1 MKLFFETADFSEI
14 RSAVSGLIP
23 FVPTDEQIMAA
34 ISGDTQLVGAAFMWG
49 WGDSA
54 VRAGLCEALVGLLS
68 APGNDH
74 G

>member
-1 MKLFFETADFSEI
+1 MKLFFEAADFSEI

-23 FVPTDEQIMAA
+23 FVPTDEQIMAVIA
-34 ISGDTQLVGAAFMWG
+34 GDSQLVGAAFMWG

-54 VRAGLCEALVGLLS
+54 VRAELCTALASLLS
-68 APGNDH
+68 PPGDDR